1 METFSSG
8 MTSILE
14 GLNGLSEF
22 RFAKSLWS
30 LRISSSQV
38 VEGQAAGQGFT
49 ANNIRKLAASHSEP
63 WKKDFM
69 DKLVRL
75 HEKSKKSK
83 MEY

>member
-1 METFSSG
+1 VVLVWGIALGSH
-8 MTSILE
+8 
-14 GLNGLSEF
+14 
-22 RFAKSLWS
+22 
-30 LRISSSQV
+30 V

-83 MEY
+83 GCVPVSPDNDMENARFGGLPWGHT